1 MQETQYIDLTGI
13 SQLQRTIMIFIDD
26 WVHTENTPVPRSAIV
41 AEMKKAKIKNFTVF
55 NALNELL
62 KKGYLRRA
70 GYYGLKNKTYYVQL
84 RRVSH

>member
-1 MQETQYIDLTGI
+1 
-13 SQLQRTIMIFIDD
+13 
-26 WVHTENTPVPRSAIV
+26 
-41 AEMKKAKIKNFTVF
+41 
-55 NALNELL
+55 LNELL